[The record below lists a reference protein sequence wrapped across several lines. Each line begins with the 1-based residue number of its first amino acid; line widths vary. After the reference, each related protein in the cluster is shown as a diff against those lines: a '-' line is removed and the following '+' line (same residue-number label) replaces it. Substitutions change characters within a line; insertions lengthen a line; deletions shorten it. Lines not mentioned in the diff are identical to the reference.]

1 MQHDLASFAQ
11 KVIFPNCFSFF
22 ARHSETGHM
31 FAHQGHCKNVEPSW
45 PQCAFDLPEHLVGIV
60 FVLKYILGH
69 QNIHAFTCKSS
80 EYSVANIK
88 SPQRS
93 RMILGANVGLSHS
106 LRYNLTCQSSRR
118 TFMKKPCTVPLRQQI
133 LASTN
138 DRVRSRGIGPHAS
151 DMYDS
156 RSQACEACSAC
167 HPQVASKP

>member
-69 QNIHAFTCKSS
+69 QNIHTILESIASPNPTNTYIRILSS
-80 EYSVANIK
+80 RHQISTQ
-88 SPQRS
+88 SS

-106 LRYNLTCQSSRR
+106 LRYNPTCQSSRR
-118 TFMKKPCTVPLRQQI
+118 TFMKKPCTSLHCPTKATNWQVQCKRQG
-133 LASTN
+133 AF
-138 DRVRSRGIGPHAS
+138 VG
-151 DMYDS
+151 Y
-156 RSQACEACSAC
+156 
-167 HPQVASKP
+167 